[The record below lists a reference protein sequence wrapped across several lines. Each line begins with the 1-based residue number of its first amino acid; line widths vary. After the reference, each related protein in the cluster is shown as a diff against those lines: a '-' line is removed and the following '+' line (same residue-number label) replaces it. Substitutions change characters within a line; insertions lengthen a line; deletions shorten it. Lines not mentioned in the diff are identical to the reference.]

1 METLTARVGDAD
13 PDIGSSADL
22 KVSTTYE
29 HGRSSVIRQKLE
41 FRSGNEAA
49 ALAARDIG
57 FHVMGYFPITPSTEV
72 AENLAKMQAD
82 GEHEIVMVAGD
93 GEHGAAGICYGAALG
108 GGRVLNATSSQGL
121 LFALEQL
128 PVQAGTR
135 VPMVLNV
142 AARAVSGPLDIRG
155 DHSDIYFALNTGWI
169 VLLARDPQAV
179 YDLNFAA
186 IRIGEHPDVRLPV
199 MVAYDGFITSHQKRR
214 IQVFDDPVAVQRFLG
229 VRPDFPTPLD
239 LDHPRTFGPYM
250 NDPDL
255 INNKVQLSQAMEAA
269 RRVMPEI
276 FAELERLTG
285 RPYPVLDR
293 YAMDDADAA
302 VVLLNSAAE
311 TAKETADSL
320 RAQGKRVGVL
330 SPNVLR
336 PFPAAD
342 FRDAL
347 RDVRGA
353 TIGDRADSYGAGGG
367 NLSLEVRAAL
377 QVDPDNH
384 TRVASRVYGLG
395 GKDFYATDAEEFFAQ
410 ALDAA
415 DTGQVAQPFAYYG
428 ATAGSPDRAAKP
440 GLPPIPPD
448 ALRDM
453 ASVTRDP
460 ATGRLHVEL
469 QPIWKMTAVPSR
481 IAPGHGACPGCG
493 YFPTFHQISRV
504 LEGDVVVLYQTG
516 CAMVVT
522 TGYPSTAHRINYV
535 HNLFQNGAA
544 TLSGLVEMYQE
555 RVRRGE
561 LPGSRDVTFVM
572 ISGDGGMDIGM
583 GPALGAAH
591 RNHPMMLLEY
601 DNQGYMNTGA
611 QLSYSTPMGHRTS
624 TSEVGRRMGGKRYH
638 HKDTAQIFAACHLPF
653 VFTASEGYP
662 EDLMRKVAK
671 AQWYAKREGM
681 VYGKI
686 LSFCPLNW
694 RTADDAAQPVLQ
706 AAIDSC
712 FFPLYEV
719 EHGHTTLTYDPEAAG
734 RRVPVSAWL
743 DLMGKTRHLS
753 RPANAAALAGVQ
765 DEVDRRWRRL
775 KAMHAHP
782 EL

>member
-1 METLTARVGDAD
+1 MEMLTVPPPVRDHAAGLA
-13 PDIGSSADL
+13 
-22 KVSTTYE
+22 
-29 HGRSSVIRQKLE
+29 RQKFD

-82 GEHEIVMVAGD
+82 GDHEIVMIAGD

-121 LFALEQL
+121 LFSLEQL

-155 DHSDIYFALNTGWI
+155 DHSDLYFALNTGWI
-169 VLLARDPQAV
+169 VLCARDPQAV
-179 YDLNFAA
+179 YDMNFAA
-186 IRIGEHPDVRLPV
+186 VRIGEHPEVRLPV
-199 MVAYDGFITSHQKRR
+199 IVAYDGFFTSHQKRR
-214 IQVFDDPVAVQRFLG
+214 LQVFDDPEAVRAFLG
-229 VRPDFPTPLD
+229 DRPAFPTPLD
-239 LDHPRTFGPYM
+239 MAHPKTFGPYM

-255 INNKVQLSQAMEAA
+255 INNKVQLSRAMQAA
-269 RRVMPEI
+269 RRVIPSV
-276 FAELERLTG
+276 FAELATLTG
-285 RPYPVLDR
+285 RACPVLDQ
-293 YAMDDADAA
+293 YAMDDAEAA
-302 VVLLNSAAE
+302 VVLINSAAE
-311 TAKETADSL
+311 TAKDAADAL
-320 RAQGKRVGVL
+320 RARGERVGVL

-336 PFPAAD
+336 PFPADA
-342 FRDAL
+342 FRAAL
-347 RDVRGA
+347 RGVGA
-353 TIGDRADSYGAGGG
+353 VTVGDRADSYGADGG

-377 QVDPDNH
+377 QIDDSNATLV
-384 TRVASRVYGLG
+384 VSRIYGLG
-395 GKDFYATDAEEFFAQ
+395 GKDFLAA
-410 ALDAA
+410 DAA
-415 DTGQVAQPFAYYG
+415 AFFEQAVDAARSGRVAEPFAYHG
-428 ATAGSPDRAAKP
+428 ATAGRPGAGPRP
-440 GLPPIPPD
+440 GLPPIRAD
-448 ALRDM
+448 ETRGM
-453 ASVTRDP
+453 AHVTRHP
-460 ATGRLHVEL
+460 STGRLSVEL
-469 QPIWKMTAVPSR
+469 EPIWKMTEVPSR
-481 IAPGHGACPGCG
+481 LAPGHGACPGCG
-493 YFPTFHQISRV
+493 FFPTFHQISRV
-504 LEGDVVVLYQTG
+504 LEGDLVVLYQTG

-544 TLSGLVEMYQE
+544 TLSGLVEMYHE

-561 LPGSRDVTFVM
+561 LPHSDDVTFVM
-572 ISGDGGMDIGM
+572 ITGDGGMDIGM

-591 RNHPMMLLEY
+591 RNHPMMILEY

-611 QLSYSTPMGHRTS
+611 QLSYSTPLGHRTS
-624 TSEVGRRMGGKRYH
+624 TSEIGSRLSGKRYH

-671 AQWYAKREGM
+671 GQWYAKREGL

-694 RTADDAAQPVLQ
+694 RTTDDAAAPVLQ

-719 EHGHTTLTYDPEAAG
+719 EHGHTTLTYDPEASG
-734 RRVPVSAWL
+734 RRQPVGRWL
-743 DLMGKTRHLS
+743 ELMGKTRHLVQPDQS
-753 RPANAAALAGVQ
+753 KTLRAIQ

-775 KAMHAHP
+775 KAMHDHP